1 MRTRTQKSALSSRG
15 FSLLELMV
23 ATVLFTL
30 ITGIVF
36 AALMAA
42 QARYKTEKS
51 LLGSFQ
57 QANVAIDQI
66 TRDIHASGYPPA
78 IVYNSAV
85 ATVANAN
92 RYALPVAW
100 SPNYPNAACTIGATC
115 VSPSPWDLILEA
127 DLRDGNGVQWI
138 RYQLQG
144 TTLMRGVTPKV
155 AGVDPVAATAAPNV
169 MVPYLENV
177 MNNGAAAQIAAIRA
191 NYPTMFPGGNPV
203 PIFTFP
209 PFNGF
214 PQQLPTI
221 HNINVTLIVQ
231 AQDRDPRNTQVRVAT
246 LTGQA
251 TPVNQ

>member
-1 MRTRTQKSALSSRG
+1 MRMKISKFARSSKG
-15 FSLLELMV
+15 FSLMELMV

-42 QARYKTEKS
+42 QSRYRSEKS

-78 IVYNSAV
+78 IVYNTAV
-85 ATVANAN
+85 ATLANAN

-100 SPNYPNAACTIGATC
+100 SPNYPNAVCTIGATC
-115 VSPSPWDLILEA
+115 ASPGSWDLILEA

-138 RYQLQG
+138 RYQLVG
-144 TTLMRGVTPKV
+144 TTLMRGVVPKAV
-155 AGVDPVAATAAPNV
+155 GADPIAATAAN
-169 MVPYLENV
+169 MFPYLENV
-177 MNNGAAAQIAAIRA
+177 MNNAPAAQRAAISA
-191 NYPTMFPGGNPV
+191 QYPAMFPGGNPV
-203 PIFTFP
+203 PVFTFP

-221 HNINVTLIVQ
+221 HNINITLVVQ
-231 AQDRDPRNTQVRVAT
+231 AQDRDPRNNQLRVVT

-251 TPVNQ
+251 SPIN

>member
-1 MRTRTQKSALSSRG
+1 MRMRKGKFALSNRG

-42 QARYKTEKS
+42 QARYRSEKS

-57 QANVAIDQI
+57 QANVALDQI
-66 TRDIHASGYPPA
+66 TRDIHAAGYPPA
-78 IVYNSAV
+78 IVYNTAV
-85 ATVANAN
+85 ATPANAN
-92 RYALPVAW
+92 MYALPVAW
-100 SPNYPNAACTIGATC
+100 SPNYPNAPCTIGATC
-115 VSPSPWDLILEA
+115 ASPSPWDLILEA
-127 DLRDGNGVQWI
+127 DLGDGNGVQWI

-144 TTLMRGVTPKV
+144 TTLLRGVTPKA
-155 AGVDPVAATAAPNV
+155 AGADPVASTNGV
-169 MVPYLENV
+169 MVPYLDNV
-177 MNNGAAAQIAAIRA
+177 MNNATAAQIATIRA
-191 NYPTMFPGGNPV
+191 QYGTMFPGGNPV
-203 PIFTFP
+203 PVFTFP
-209 PFNGF
+209 AFNGF

-231 AQDRDPRNTQVRVAT
+231 APDRDSQNNQLRVAT

-251 TPVNQ
+251 STVN

>member
-1 MRTRTQKSALSSRG
+1 MRTRTKKSALSSRG

-78 IVYNSAV
+78 IVYNTAV
-85 ATVANAN
+85 ATPANAAK
-92 RYALPVAW
+92 YALPVAW
-100 SPNYPNAACTIGATC
+100 SPNYPNAPCTIGATC
-115 VSPSPWDLILEA
+115 ASPGSWDLILEA
-127 DLRDGNGVQWI
+127 DLGDGNGVQWI
-138 RYQLQG
+138 RYQLQN
-144 TTLMRGVTPKV
+144 TTLLRGTVRKI
-155 AGVDPVAATAAPNV
+155 AGDDPVADTAPN

-177 MNNGAAAQIAAIRA
+177 MNNAPAAQIAAIRV
-191 NYPTMFPGGNPV
+191 NYPAMFPGGNPV
-203 PIFTFP
+203 PVFTFP
-209 PFNGF
+209 AFNGF

-231 AQDRDPRNTQVRVAT
+231 AQDRDPRNNQIRVAT

-251 TPVNQ
+251 STVNQ

>member
-1 MRTRTQKSALSSRG
+1 MRMKTSKFARSNKG

-42 QARYKTEKS
+42 QARYRSEKS

-78 IVYNSAV
+78 IVYNSGV
-85 ATVANAN
+85 ATLVNKN
-92 RYALPVAW
+92 RYAVPVAW
-100 SPNYPNAACTIGATC
+100 SPGYTANATCAIGATC
-115 VSPSPWDLILEA
+115 ISPGPWDLILEA

-138 RYQLQG
+138 RYQLLG
-144 TTLMRGVTPKV
+144 TTLMRGTAPKDAV
-155 AGVDPVAATAAPNV
+155 NDPVAATAGN
-169 MVPYLENV
+169 MFPYLENV
-177 MNNGAAAQIAAIRA
+177 MNNAPAAQLAAISA
-191 NYPTMFPGGNPV
+191 QYPAMFPGGNPV
-203 PIFTFP
+203 PVFTFP

-221 HNINVTLIVQ
+221 HNINITLIVQ
-231 AQDRDPRNTQVRVAT
+231 AQDRDSRNNQLRVAT

-251 TPVNQ
+251 SPIN

>member
-1 MRTRTQKSALSSRG
+1 MRMKISKFARSSKG
-15 FSLLELMV
+15 FSLMELMV

-42 QARYKTEKS
+42 QSRYRSEKS

-78 IVYNSAV
+78 IVYNTAV
-85 ATVANAN
+85 ATLANAN

-115 VSPSPWDLILEA
+115 ASPGSWDLILEA

-138 RYQLQG
+138 RYQLVG
-144 TTLMRGVTPKV
+144 TTLMRGVVPKAV
-155 AGVDPVAATAAPNV
+155 GADPVAATAAS
-169 MVPYLENV
+169 MFPYLENV
-177 MNNGAAAQIAAIRA
+177 MNNAPAAQRAAISA
-191 NYPTMFPGGNPV
+191 QYPVMFPGGNPV
-203 PIFTFP
+203 PVFTFP

-214 PQQLPTI
+214 AQQLPTI
-221 HNINVTLIVQ
+221 HNINISLVVQ
-231 AQDRDPRNTQVRVAT
+231 AQDRDPRNNQLRVVT

-251 TPVNQ
+251 SPIN

>member
-1 MRTRTQKSALSSRG
+1 MRMKISKFARSNKG

-42 QARYKTEKS
+42 QARYRSEKS

-78 IVYNSAV
+78 IVYNTAV
-85 ATVANAN
+85 ATLANAN

-100 SPNYPNAACTIGATC
+100 SPNYPNAPCTIGATC
-115 VSPSPWDLILEA
+115 ASPGSWDLILEA

-138 RYQLQG
+138 RYQLVG
-144 TTLMRGVTPKV
+144 TTLMRGVVPKAV
-155 AGVDPVAATAAPNV
+155 GVDPIAATAAN
-169 MVPYLENV
+169 MFPYLENV
-177 MNNGAAAQIAAIRA
+177 VNNAPAAQLAAITA
-191 NYPTMFPGGNPV
+191 EYPAMFPGGNPV
-203 PIFTFP
+203 PVFTFP

-221 HNINVTLIVQ
+221 HNINITLVVQ
-231 AQDRDPRNTQVRVAT
+231 AQDRDSQNTQLRVVT

-251 TPVNQ
+251 SPIN

>member
-1 MRTRTQKSALSSRG
+1 MRTKTSKFVRSNKG
-15 FSLLELMV
+15 FSLMELMV

-42 QARYKTEKS
+42 QARYRSEKS

-78 IVYNSAV
+78 IVYNSAF
-85 ATVANAN
+85 ATLANSN

-100 SPNYPNAACTIGATC
+100 SPIYPNAPCTIGATC
-115 VSPSPWDLILEA
+115 ASPGSWDLILEA

-138 RYQLQG
+138 RYQLDG
-144 TTLMRGVTPKV
+144 NTNTLMRGVVRKAV
-155 AGVDPVAATAAPNV
+155 GVDPMAATAGN
-169 MVPYLENV
+169 MFPYLENV
-177 MNNGAAAQIAAIRA
+177 MNNAPAAQRAAISA
-191 NYPTMFPGGNPV
+191 QYPAMFPGGNPV
-203 PIFTFP
+203 PVFTFP

-221 HNINVTLIVQ
+221 HNINITLVVQ
-231 AQDRDPRNTQVRVAT
+231 AQDRDSRNNQLRVVT

-251 TPVNQ
+251 SPIN